1 MTVRAFIFL
10 LTTMKERIVT
20 VKEGVIEKKLRIR
33 FNMAV
38 EIAYE
43 EISGKAFS
51 INDTIN
57 STKDR
62 AALLMAAVVSANPE
76 TELTMD
82 WLINCA
88 SAKEI
93 AELTSAVY
101 ESFSEWCKIP
111 AVVEAEERQ
120 ESKQEEA
127 EESEKN

>member
-1 MTVRAFIFL
+1 
-10 LTTMKERIVT
+10 MKERIVT

-62 AALLMAAVVSANPE
+62 AALIMAAVVSANPE
-76 TELTMD
+76 TELNMD
-82 WLINCA
+82 WLINLA

-101 ESFSEWCKIP
+101 ESFAEWFKIP